1 MAHEL
6 SFNLSGEA
14 EMAYIG
20 AKPWHGFGQEVR
32 PGASIDEWMDEAR
45 MNWSIL
51 RAPVQYMN
59 GSMHE
64 YPEHHVLYRDDN
76 NRPLSVVS
84 DRYKIVQPREMIEFF
99 RSLVEKEGFSIE
111 TVGSL
116 KEGRRIWALAKTNI
130 ENDVM
135 GSDRLKAYVL
145 LVTSCDGSLATTA
158 KFTSIRVVCWNTQSI
173 ALGQDGKQVKVRHNT
188 TFDPNAVKGE
198 MGLIG
203 AAAFDK
209 FLGNMRGLTKVKITD
224 NDAQSIVASLLP
236 APVGKKEITE
246 NKGFIK
252 IMSLFNGAAMGSHLP
267 GNQGTAWGLL
277 NAVTEY
283 ADHHVRAHNP
293 ENRLYSQWFGT
304 NANLKQAAEELL
316 CEMIG

>member
-6 SFNLSGEA
+6 SFDFAGKA

-32 PGASIDEWMDEAR
+32 AGASIEEWMDEAR
-45 MNWSIL
+45 MNWNII
-51 RAPVQYMN
+51 RTPVQYTN
-59 GSMHE
+59 GSLHDF
-64 YPEHHVLYRDDN
+64 PDHHVLYRSDN
-76 NRPLSVVS
+76 NRPLSIVS
-84 DRYKIVQPREMIEFF
+84 PKYKIVQPKEMIEFF
-99 RSLVEKEGFSIE
+99 RSLVEREGFSIE

-116 KEGRRIWALAKTNI
+116 KGGRRIWALAKTNI
-130 ENDVM
+130 ENDVL

-158 KFTSIRVVCWNTQSI
+158 KFTSVRVVCWNTQAI
-173 ALGQDGKQVKVRHNT
+173 ALGEGGQEVKVRHNT
-188 TFDPNAVKGE
+188 IFNPLAVQGQ

-203 AAAFDK
+203 AAAFDQ
-209 FLGNMRGLTKVKITD
+209 FLGKMRDLTKVKISD
-224 NDAQSIVASLLP
+224 NDAIGIVSSLLP
-236 APVGKKEITE
+236 TPAGEKDVTE
-246 NKGFIK
+246 SKGFLK

-283 ADHHVRAHNP
+283 SDHHARAHNA
-293 ENRLYSQWFGT
+293 ENRLYSQWFGA
-304 NANLKQAAEELL
+304 NANLKEAAEELL
-316 CEMIG
+316 CEMIV